1 MQETVGI
8 SGRIARAF
16 LTSKLTPI
24 LVLASL
30 LLGALAVAITSREE
44 EPQIVVPMMD
54 IFVAYPGATAH
65 EVEERVTKPMERK
78 LWEIDGVEYVY
89 SITRPGMSMAIV
101 RYRVGED
108 QEKSI
113 VKLYNKLMAN
123 ADIIPAGVMQPLVKP
138 RSIDDVP
145 TLAVTLWS
153 ERLSAYELR
162 RVAVEAVEEVN
173 SIDDVSETTII
184 GGERRQVRV
193 VLDAARLRGSG
204 LSALQV
210 LGALRAANV
219 LLPSGSVNENGRE
232 TLVETG
238 SFLRSGD
245 EVGGVVA
252 GVFQGRPVYLRDVA
266 KIEDGPA
273 EPSSYVLMGL
283 GPGAEGVAAGVN
295 RSREYPAV
303 TIAIAKKAGTNAST
317 VAATA
322 LRRIEGLRGTV
333 IPKDV
338 ELTVTRNYGET
349 AQEKSDE
356 LLKHML
362 LATVSVIIL
371 VVFAL
376 GWREAVVVA
385 VAVPV
390 TLALTLLINYLYGYT
405 LNRVTLFAL
414 IFSIGILV
422 DDAIVVVENIHRH
435 FKKKGGGSRSKLAA
449 ILAVDEV
456 GNPTILATF
465 TVIAALMPLA
475 FVRGLMGPYM
485 RPIPVGASAA
495 MIFSLL
501 VAFIVTPWL
510 GYLLLRRVGEGQGHE
525 EQQEKGMERWYG
537 AVLRPLLQS
546 RGKRLV
552 ALGGV
557 VLLLG
562 GAVALIP
569 LKKVTVKML
578 PFDNKSELQ
587 VVIDMPEGTPLQQT
601 ARVGTEIGRY
611 LATVPEVANW
621 QLYAGAAS
629 PVQLQRP
636 GPPLLPALRRRTR
649 RTCRSTWSPRASARR
664 RATRSPSASAPGVD
678 AIGRRHGARV
688 KIAEIPPGPPVL
700 STLVAEVYGPD
711 PVRRR
716 EIARQIRG
724 IFEGTDGVVDVD
736 WFVEDDQEKVTF
748 AVDRTKA
755 ALSGISA
762 EQVSQ
767 SLAVALGGFSAG
779 QVHLPREK
787 EPVELLLRLP
797 VAGRAGLESLAGVT
811 VPSPAG
817 VQVPLAELVRGAPR
831 PRGEDDLPQE
841 PAAGGLRRRRRRR
854 QRREPGLRDSRD
866 EGEDQGAQ
874 APRGLRAAAV
884 LRAAAGAHRPLRD
897 EVGRRV
903 ADHLRGLPRHGPGLR
918 GGARADLHPRG
929 RLVPQLRGAAGDHG
943 ADPADARRHP
953 ARALGARGVLHGD
966 LDDRLHR
973 ARRHRRAQL
982 DPARGFRAVRGARDR
997 RPGRVAGAGRRRALP
1012 PDRADG
1018 GGGGRG
1024 LAGDALRPDLPGPG
1038 DLDDVRR
1045 GRRDGADAD
1054 RRAAALHGTGPPGGD
1069 AGARGWGG
1077 RRG

>member
-1 MQETVGI
+1 MSSAPATAPACRAGSRRPPCKETVGI

-173 SIDDVSETTII
+173 SINDVSETTII

-371 VVFAL
+371 VVLAL

-501 VAFIVTPWL
+501 VAFIVSPWL
-510 GYLLLRRVGEGQGHE
+510 GYMLLRRVGEGAGHE

-546 RGKRLV
+546 RAKRLV

-562 GAVALIP
+562 GGGGADPAQEGHRQDAALRQQERAAGGDRHARGHAAAADGARRHRDRPLSGHGAGGRELAALRRRGVAL
-569 LKKVTVKML
+569 
-578 PFDNKSELQ
+578 
-587 VVIDMPEGTPLQQT
+587 
-601 ARVGTEIGRY
+601 
-611 LATVPEVANW
+611 
-621 QLYAGAAS
+621 
-629 PVQLQRP
+629 QLQRP
-636 GPPLLPALRRRTR
+636 GPPLLPAL
-649 RTCRSTWSPRASARR
+649 
-664 RATRSPSASAPGVD
+664 
-678 AIGRRHGARV
+678 GA
-688 KIAEIPPGPPVL
+688 
-700 STLVAEVYGPD
+700 
-711 PVRRR
+711 
-716 EIARQIRG
+716 QRG
-724 IFEGTDGVVDVD
+724 
-736 WFVEDDQEKVTF
+736 
-748 AVDRTKA
+748 
-755 ALSGISA
+755 
-762 EQVSQ
+762 
-767 SLAVALGGFSAG
+767 
-779 QVHLPREK
+779 
-787 EPVELLLRLP
+787 
-797 VAGRAGLESLAGVT
+797 GRAGEPGPQGRAQGAE
-811 VPSPAG
+811 PRDRQAHPRGRRRHRPAPRRARQDRRDPAG
-817 VQVPLAELVRGAPR
+817 
-831 PRGEDDLPQE
+831 
-841 PAAGGLRRRRRRR
+841 AAGALDARGRGLRAGSRAPPRDRQADPRHLRGDGRRRRRRLV
-854 QRREPGLRDSRD
+854 RRGRPG
-866 EGEDQGAQ
+866 EG
-874 APRGLRAAAV
+874 
-884 LRAAAGAHRPLRD
+884 
-897 EVGRRV
+897 
-903 ADHLRGLPRHGPGLR
+903 HLRRRPHEGRAQRHLGGAGLAVAR
-918 GGARADLHPRG
+918 GGARRVLGRAGAPAAREGAGRAAAAPAGRRPR
-929 RLVPQLRGAAGDHG
+929 RPRVARGGH
-943 ADPADARRHP
+943 
-953 ARALGARGVLHGD
+953 RAL
-966 LDDRLHR
+966 
-973 ARRHRRAQL
+973 
-982 DPARGFRAVRGARDR
+982 R
-997 RPGRVAGAGRRRALP
+997 RPGCRCRWPNWWRCAAASRRRRSTTRTCSRWTTSSAMSP
-1012 PDRADG
+1012 AAPRA
-1018 GGGGRG
+1018 RSTPSS
-1024 LAGDALRPDLPGPG
+1024 R
-1038 DLDDVRR
+1038 
-1045 GRRDGADAD
+1045 
-1054 RRAAALHGTGPPGGD
+1054 
-1069 AGARGWGG
+1069 
-1077 RRG
+1077 